1 MTATDEIKNRLDLV
15 DIVSETVKLRKA
27 GKSFTG
33 FCPFH
38 TNVHTPAFVVFPD
51 SGTWRCFGQC
61 NEGGDIFKYV
71 MKREGWDFPTTLKFL
86 AAKAG
91 VQLEPLTPQRLQQ
104 DESNNRISQ
113 LLEEVVIYYRNQLS
127 GSTGGKTALEYLRK
141 RGLTDATLDRFMLGY
156 APDGWDNLIRHLS
169 AKGVDNARMVEAG
182 LVSERDDGGTY
193 DRFRNR
199 IMIPI
204 RDVNGHMAGFG
215 ARILDP
221 NDIPKFLNSPQ
232 TSTFDKGRLLYG
244 LDQARKAIRAQDQV
258 VLVEGYLDV
267 ILLHQAGYTNTVS
280 PMGTALTEDQLR
292 MLKKYTHRII
302 LALDADAAGQK
313 ATLRGLQVAREAMD
327 KETELVFNVQGLLRQ
342 ESRLQA
348 DIRVTTIPEGMDPDE
363 VVLRNP
369 GEWQTILD
377 TAKPLVIHVM
387 DTLAEGQDLQDP
399 KAKREI
405 AAQIIPLIED
415 VSSIVERDTY
425 RQRLARLLKV
435 DENTLAGM
443 HSRTTPGSR
452 AGTYRARQRAQE
464 MPEEQKNRQLMADA
478 GLLDPVIP
486 LELYLVACLVQQPDL
501 LHRLDRRLQQ
511 NSLNRLSDRDF
522 SATQNQQLFSLITQS
537 LSQDELDP
545 VEYIQEQKPVGL
557 EEYKDEMTRHKIS
570 GERKSDS
577 VLDDLFR
584 TILRIRT
591 QVINRNLREL
601 RSLPEDHPQDV
612 EEKNIPYQDLVLQYT
627 QQLRG
632 LNAALGSLTRIKS

>member
-15 DIVSETVKLRKA
+15 DIVSETVKLRKT
-27 GKSFTG
+27 GKNFTG

-61 NEGGDIFKYV
+61 NEGGDLFKYV

-91 VQLEPLTPQRLQQ
+91 VQLEPLTPQRIQE
-104 DESNNRISQ
+104 DESHNRISQ
-113 LLEEVVIYYRNQLS
+113 LLEEVVIYYRNQLN
-127 GSTGGKTALEYLRK
+127 GSPAGKPALEYLRK
-141 RGLTDATLDRFMLGY
+141 RGLSDATLDKFMLGY
-156 APDGWDNLIRHLS
+156 APEGWDNLIRHLN
-169 AKGVDNARMVEAG
+169 AKGIDTGRMMEAG
-182 LVSERDDGGTY
+182 LVTERDDGGVY

-204 RDVNGHMAGFG
+204 RDVNGHMVGFG

-232 TSTFDKGRLLYG
+232 TALFDKGRLLYG
-244 LDQARKAIRAQDQV
+244 LDQARKNIRALDQA

-292 MLKKYTHRII
+292 LLKKYTHRII

-313 ATLRGLQVAREAMD
+313 ATLRGLEVAREAMD
-327 KETELVFNVQGLLRQ
+327 KQTELVMDVHGLVRQ

-348 DIRVTTIPEGMDPDE
+348 DLRVTTIPEGMDPDE

-369 GEWQTILD
+369 AEWQTILD

-387 DTLAEGQDLQDP
+387 ETLAQGQDLTDP
-399 KAKREI
+399 KIKREI
-405 AAQIIPLIED
+405 AAQVIPLIED
-415 VSSIVERDTY
+415 VSSLVERDSY
-425 RQRLARLLKV
+425 KQRLARLLRI

-443 HSRTTPGSR
+443 HSRTVPGNRGGSYRSR
-452 AGTYRARQRAQE
+452 RKTQETMEDQVSGTMMME
-464 MPEEQKNRQLMADA
+464 A
-478 GLLDPVIP
+478 GLLDPLHP
-486 LELYLVACLVQQPDL
+486 LERYVLAGLLAQPEM
-501 LHRLDRRLQQ
+501 LHRLDRLLQQ
-511 NSLNRLSDRDF
+511 HSLHRLTDRDF
-522 SATQNQQLFSLITQS
+522 SSTQNQQMINLIVQS
-537 LSQDELDP
+537 LSQDALDP
-545 VEYIQEQKPVGL
+545 IEYIHEQRPIGL
-557 EEYKDEMTRHKIS
+557 DEYVLESTRHRLDV
-570 GERKSDS
+570 ERKSDS
-577 VLDDLFR
+577 VLEDLFR
-584 TILRIRT
+584 TVIRLRT
-591 QVINRNLREL
+591 QVINQNLREL
-601 RSLPEDHPQDV
+601 RYMQEDKSEGT

-632 LNAALGSLTRIKS
+632 LNAALGSLSRIKS

>member
-15 DIVSETVKLRKA
+15 DIVSETVKLRKT
-27 GKSFTG
+27 GKNFTG

-38 TNVHTPAFVVFPD
+38 TNVHTPAFVVFQD

-86 AAKAG
+86 AEKAG
-91 VQLEPLTPQRLQQ
+91 VQLEPLTPQRIQR

-113 LLEEVVIYYRNQLS
+113 LLEEVVIYYRNQLANHPA
-127 GSTGGKTALEYLRK
+127 GKQASEYLQK
-141 RGLTDATLDRFMLGY
+141 RGLNQATLDGFMLGY
-156 APDGWDNLIRHLS
+156 APDGWDNLVQYLS
-169 AKGVDNARMVEAG
+169 GKGVDKGRMLEAG
-182 LVSERDDGGTY
+182 LVSERDDGGIY
-193 DRFRNR
+193 DKFRNR

-204 RDVNGHMAGFG
+204 RDANGHMAGFG

-221 NDIPKFLNSPQ
+221 NDVPKFLNSPQ
-232 TSTFDKGRLLYG
+232 TALFDKGRLLYG
-244 LDQARKAIRAQDQV
+244 LDAARKSIRAQDQA

-267 ILLHQAGYTNTVS
+267 IMLHQAGYTNTIS

-313 ATLRGLQVAREAMD
+313 ATLRGLQIARDAMD
-327 KETELVFNVQGLLRQ
+327 KETDLVLDVHGLLRQ

-363 VVLRNP
+363 VVLRDP
-369 GEWQTILD
+369 AEWKTILD

-387 DTLAEGQDLQDP
+387 DALAEGQDLHDP
-399 KAKREI
+399 KVKREI
-405 AAQIIPLIED
+405 ADSVIPLIED
-415 VSSIVERDTY
+415 VPSLVERDTY

-443 HSRTTPGSR
+443 HSRGGRSAAFRSRRRPAGKEDQVPSR
-452 AGTYRARQRAQE
+452 AMTE
-464 MPEEQKNRQLMADA
+464 A

-486 LELYLVACLVQQPDL
+486 MERYLLATLLHQPDL
-501 LHRLDRRLQQ
+501 LHRLDRLLQQ
-511 NSLNRLSDRDF
+511 NSLEHLSAQDF
-522 SATQNQQLFSLITQS
+522 SATQNQLFFQLITQS
-537 LSQDELDP
+537 LSQDELEP
-545 VEYIQEQKPVGL
+545 AEYLQEQKPDGLDEYL
-557 EEYKDEMTRHKIS
+557 EEAKTHHLS
-570 GERKSDS
+570 SERKTDS
-577 VLDDLFR
+577 WLDDLFR
-584 TILRIRT
+584 TVIRIRT
-591 QVINRNLREL
+591 LVINQNLREL
-601 RSLPEDHPQDV
+601 KYLQ
-612 EEKNIPYQDLVLQYT
+612 EEKNVDVNEVVVPYQDMVLKYT

-632 LNAALGSLTRIKS
+632 LNVALGSLSRLKS